1 MANGIT
7 YGITFPFRDSFDGK
21 FLDLTDT
28 SEEEIKSN
36 LIHLLLTRKG
46 SRYFM
51 PNFGT
56 RLYEY
61 IFEPLDS
68 PTFDQIETEIK
79 DSVET
84 YIPNLII
91 TSVTIEPAIQAT
103 DSIQYT
109 GENVNEFDFYTT
121 PESEHTAK
129 VRINYQITNNVFA
142 TTNFVI
148 INI

>member
-1 MANGIT
+1 MANGVT
-7 YGITFPFRDSFDGK
+7 YGITFPFKDSFNGK

-28 SEEEIKSN
+28 SEEEIKSS

-79 DSVET
+79 ESVEA
-84 YIPNLII
+84 YIPNLQI
-91 TSVTIEPAIQAT
+91 TSIKIEAANITT
-103 DSIQYT
+103 DSLQINNEQ
-109 GENVNEFDFYTT
+109 ENEFNFSET
-121 PESEHTAK
+121 PEAEYTAK
-129 VRINYQITNNVFA
+129 VRINYNITNNVFNSA
-142 TTNFVI
+142 GFVI

>member
-1 MANGIT
+1 MSQGIT
-7 YGITFPFRDSFDGK
+7 YGITFPFRDSFTGVY
-21 FLDLTDT
+21 LDVSNTNQQ
-28 SEEEIKSN
+28 EIRNS

-46 SRYFM
+46 SRYYL
-51 PNFGT
+51 PSFGT

-79 DSVET
+79 ESVET
-84 YIPNLII
+84 YIPNLIV

-103 DSIQYT
+103 DSLQF
-109 GENVNEFDFYTT
+109 NNNSVNEFDFYTT
-121 PESEHTAK
+121 PESEYTAK

>member
-1 MANGIT
+1 MANGVT
-7 YGITFPFRDSFDGK
+7 YGITFPFKDSFNGK

-51 PNFGT
+51 PTFGT

-79 DSVET
+79 ESVEA
-84 YIPNLII
+84 YIPNLQI
-91 TSVTIEPAIQAT
+91 TSIKIEAANITT
-103 DSIQYT
+103 DSLQINNEQ
-109 GENVNEFDFYTT
+109 ENEFNFSET
-121 PESEHTAK
+121 PEAEYTAK
-129 VRINYQITNNVFA
+129 VRINYNITNNVFNSA
-142 TTNFVI
+142 GFVI

>member
-1 MANGIT
+1 MANGVT
-7 YGITFPFRDSFDGK
+7 YGITFPFKDSFNGK

-28 SEEEIKSN
+28 SEEEVKSN

-79 DSVET
+79 ESVEA
-84 YIPNLII
+84 YIPNLQI
-91 TSVTIEPAIQAT
+91 TSIKIEAANITT
-103 DSIQYT
+103 DSLQINN
-109 GENVNEFDFYTT
+109 EPENEFNFSET
-121 PESEHTAK
+121 PEAEYTAK
-129 VRINYQITNNVFA
+129 VRINYNITNNVFNSA
-142 TTNFVI
+142 GFVI

>member
-1 MANGIT
+1 MANGVT
-7 YGITFPFRDSFDGK
+7 YGITFPFKDSLNGK
-21 FLDLTDT
+21 FLDLSDT
-28 SEEEIKSN
+28 SEEEIRSS

-56 RLYEY
+56 RLYEF

-79 DSVET
+79 EAVET
-84 YIPNLII
+84 YIPGLTI
-91 TSVTIEPAIQAT
+91 TSVKIEPAVETQDTLQINNESAT
-103 DSIQYT
+103 
-109 GENVNEFDFYTT
+109 EFNFTNT
-121 PESEHTAK
+121 PEIEYTAK
-129 VRINYQITNNVFA
+129 VRINYNITNNVFNSA
-142 TTNFVI
+142 GFVI